1 MTVLEGIGGI
11 TAPIT
16 DDFLVKDYFKALGVP
31 VLIVVKPVLGNV
43 NHAVLTAFYCQQM
56 GIPVLGFLVNGWDE
70 AKAGDLEKG
79 NLYYYRKLTGLP
91 ILGKLPQMTEAQLG
105 NPEEIAR
112 LAEQN
117 VQLDRILEL
126 ADKATE

>member
-1 MTVLEGIGGI
+1 
-11 TAPIT
+11 
-16 DDFLVKDYFKALGVP
+16 
-31 VLIVVKPVLGNV
+31 
-43 NHAVLTAFYCQQM
+43 
-56 GIPVLGFLVNGWDE
+56 
-70 AKAGDLEKG
+70 EKG